1 MKQLFDINKQIVYF
15 PADIIF
21 ITEDR
26 PHETFLREEDNLIT
40 VFNITLEEA
49 LLGTTVTI
57 VTVDDRTIRIPITD
71 VV

>member
-1 MKQLFDINKQIVYF
+1 MEKYFLFS
-15 PADIIF
+15 ADIIF

-26 PHETFLREEDNLIT
+26 PHDKFVRQEDNLIT
-40 VFNITLEEA
+40 VFNLSLEDA

-57 VTVDDRTIRIPITD
+57 ITIDDRTIRIPITD